1 MAATQEVQQSTP
13 SSEQVYEENVP
24 QEVEQEEYLNAE
36 EVTEGTQK
44 QGKTKKSVNNGENKV
59 EFVNG
64 LFVGVGVGC
73 MATFVI
79 IWVSLFFT
87 PQLPQA
93 ISYQSML
100 SVFIYPLF
108 YLLAVGLVALTA
120 GVVREYYSVR
130 KPN

>member
-1 MAATQEVQQSTP
+1 MAAAQEIQQSTS
-13 SSEQVYEENVP
+13 SSEQVLEENVS
-24 QEVEQEEYLNAE
+24 QEEYVNAE
-36 EVTEGTQK
+36 ETEEETQK
-44 QGKTKKSVNNGENKV
+44 QEKNKKSGNNGENKV

-73 MATFVI
+73 ISTFVI

-120 GVVREYYSVR
+120 GVVREYFSAR
-130 KPN
+130 RSN

>member
-1 MAATQEVQQSTP
+1 MAAAQEIQQSTP
-13 SSEQVYEENVP
+13 SSEQVLEENVS
-24 QEVEQEEYLNAE
+24 QEEYVNAE
-36 EVTEGTQK
+36 ETEEETQK
-44 QGKTKKSVNNGENKV
+44 QEKNKKSGNNGENKV

-73 MATFVI
+73 ISTFVI

-120 GVVREYYSVR
+120 GVVREYFSAR
-130 KPN
+130 